1 MPNTSASILVVED
14 DAFTLALLRFVLER
28 QGLQVQTVADG
39 PAALACI
46 AQGPVPDAV
55 LLDLLLPQVSGLA
68 VLERLRQSPAWAQTP
83 VVVLSALDA
92 GSDLAQA
99 FAAGASDYVT
109 KPFNPEELLA
119 RLQRLLPN
127 TWPTLMAGASA
138 A

>member
-1 MPNTSASILVVED
+1 MWETLWTNTLRCRPADRHKDGRDRWRDLV
-14 DAFTLALLRFVLER
+14 ER
-28 QGLQVQTVADG
+28 IGT
-39 PAALACI
+39 
-46 AQGPVPDAV
+46 DAV
-55 LLDLLLPQVSGLA
+55 LLDLLLPQLGGLA
-68 VLERLRQSPAWAQTP
+68 VLERLRQHPAWVNTP

>member
-1 MPNTSASILVVED
+1 MRF
-14 DAFTLALLRFVLER
+14 DAPYDRLQDLPRTVWLPTLI
-28 QGLQVQTVADG
+28 T
-39 PAALACI
+39 AAGTREA
-46 AQGPVPDAV
+46 
-55 LLDLLLPQVSGLA
+55 
-68 VLERLRQSPAWAQTP
+68 RLIHVRAW
-83 VVVLSALDA
+83 LSALDA

-127 TWPTLMAGASA
+127 TWPTPAAGASA